1 MKPIGTQS
9 QQIRAI
15 LDGDY
20 ANMVTNYNKKRFT
33 GIIVGAVVGIFLGTI
48 LKQNAIVV
56 GLIGGAV
63 GYVTS
68 LRKWP

>member
-9 QQIRAI
+9 QQIRSI

-68 LRKWP
+68 LRK

>member
-1 MKPIGTQS
+1 MKAIGTQS
-9 QQIRAI
+9 KQIRAI

-20 ANMVTNYNKKRFT
+20 ANMVTDYNKKRFT
-33 GIIVGAVVGIFLGTI
+33 GIIVGAVVGVFLGTI
-48 LKQNAIVV
+48 FKQNAIVV

-68 LRKWP
+68 LRK

>member
-1 MKPIGTQS
+1 MKPIGSQS

-20 ANMVTNYNKKRFT
+20 ANMVTDSNQKKFT
-33 GIIVGAVVGIFLGTI
+33 GIIVGAVVGVFLGTI

-68 LRKWP
+68 LRK

>member
-68 LRKWP
+68 LRK

>member
-1 MKPIGTQS
+1 MKPIGSQS

-20 ANMVTNYNKKRFT
+20 ANMVTDRNQKKFT
-33 GIIVGAVVGIFLGTI
+33 GIIVGAVVGVFLGTI

-56 GLIGGAV
+56 GFIGGAV

-68 LRKWP
+68 LRK

>member
-1 MKPIGTQS
+1 MKPIGSQS

-20 ANMVTNYNKKRFT
+20 ANMVTDYNKKRFT
-33 GIIVGAVVGIFLGTI
+33 GIIVGAVVGVFLGTV

-68 LRKWP
+68 LRK

>member
-1 MKPIGTQS
+1 MKPIGSQS

-20 ANMVTNYNKKRFT
+20 ANMVTDYNKKRFT

-48 LKQNAIVV
+48 MKQNAIVV

-68 LRKWP
+68 LRK

>member
-1 MKPIGTQS
+1 MKPIGSQS

-20 ANMVTNYNKKRFT
+20 ANMVTDYNKKRFT
-33 GIIVGAVVGIFLGTI
+33 GIIVGAVVGVFLGTI

-68 LRKWP
+68 LRK

>member
-33 GIIVGAVVGIFLGTI
+33 GIIVGAVVVIFLGTI

-68 LRKWP
+68 LRK

>member
-1 MKPIGTQS
+1 MKPIGSQS
-9 QQIRAI
+9 KQIRAI

-20 ANMVTNYNKKRFT
+20 ANMVTDYNKKRFT
-33 GIIVGAVVGIFLGTI
+33 GIIVGGVVGIFLGTI
-48 LKQNAIVV
+48 FKQNAIVV

-68 LRKWP
+68 LRK

>member
-1 MKPIGTQS
+1 MKPIGSQS

-20 ANMVTNYNKKRFT
+20 ANMVTDHNKKKFT
-33 GIIVGAVVGIFLGTI
+33 GIIVGAVVGVFLGTI

-68 LRKWP
+68 LRK

>member
-1 MKPIGTQS
+1 MKPIGSQS

-20 ANMVTNYNKKRFT
+20 ANMVTDQNKKKFT
-33 GIIVGAVVGIFLGTI
+33 GIIVGAVVGVFLGTI

-68 LRKWP
+68 LRK

>member
-20 ANMVTNYNKKRFT
+20 ANMVTDYNKKRFT

-68 LRKWP
+68 LRK

>member
-1 MKPIGTQS
+1 MKPIGSQS

-15 LDGDY
+15 LDVDY
-20 ANMVTNYNKKRFT
+20 ANMVTDYNKKRFT
-33 GIIVGAVVGIFLGTI
+33 GIIVGAVVGVFLGTI

-68 LRKWP
+68 LRK